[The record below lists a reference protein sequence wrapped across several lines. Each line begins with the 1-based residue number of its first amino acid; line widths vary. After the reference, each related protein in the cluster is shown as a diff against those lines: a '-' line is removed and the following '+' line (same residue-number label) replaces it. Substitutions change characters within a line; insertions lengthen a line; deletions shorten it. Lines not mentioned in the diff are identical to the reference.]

1 MSHVEIV
8 IEGPGMNALGTPL
21 MRRLLD
27 ELVAAADAPILLRGA
42 GKAFSAGLDLKE
54 VASLDEPGM
63 QAFLELLEALIV
75 RLFNH
80 PAPVVAAVNG
90 HAIAGGAVLAL
101 CCDAA
106 HGTDSDR
113 ARVGLNEVALGL
125 QFPPAVLAA
134 VRHRLDPRQQGEV
147 LLGARLHRP
156 ADACRLGLVDTLSA
170 DPVASAKAHLDKL
183 AAHPPAAYAT
193 TKAALRGGVTDVDA
207 DDRRRFLEEVVPVW
221 NSEETKARL
230 LAILGR

>member
-1 MSHVEIV
+1 MSNVEIV

-27 ELVAAADAPILLRGA
+27 ELVAAGDAPILLRGA

-63 QAFLELLEALIV
+63 RAFLELLEALIV
-75 RLFNH
+75 RLFHH

-106 HGTDSDR
+106 YGTDSDR
-113 ARVGLNEVALGL
+113 ARIGLNEVALGL

-156 ADACRLGLVDTLSA
+156 EPACRLGLVDATSA
-170 DPVASAKAHLDKL
+170 DPVAAAQAHLDRL
-183 AAHPPAAYAT
+183 AAHPPAAYAA

-207 DDRRRFLEEVVPVW
+207 QARRRFLEEVVPVW
-221 NSEETKARL
+221 NSAETKGRL

>member
-8 IEGPGMNALGTPL
+8 IEGPGMNALGTSL

-27 ELVAAADAPILLRGA
+27 ELEAAGDAPILLRGA
-42 GKAFSAGLDLKE
+42 GRAFSAGLDLKE

-63 QAFLELLEALIV
+63 RAFLELLEALIV
-75 RLFNH
+75 RLFHH

-106 HGTDSDR
+106 HCTDSER
-113 ARVGLNEVALGL
+113 ARIGLNEVGLGL

-147 LLGARLHRP
+147 LLGAGLHRP
-156 ADACRLGLVDTLSA
+156 GPASRLGLVDSLSD
-170 DPVASAKAHLDKL
+170 DPVAAAQAHLARL
-183 AAHPPAAYAT
+183 AAHPPAAYAA
-193 TKAALRGGVTDVDA
+193 TKAALRGGVTQVDA

-221 NSEETKARL
+221 NSVETKGRL